1 MNQKVTGATV
11 LAFAVEALILGIS
24 PKPCA
29 LRHTRHAF
37 SAHRLAV
44 TRSQRL
50 TSFACLPEQTAS
62 SCAAS
67 KNSAAPHLEKAFSGC
82 ESRLVKMNVASYRR
96 TVSSVPKHR
105 RRRLVMSFEMVR
117 LDRASSE
124 PLHQQLYRQIREE
137 LENGSFCA
145 SCVPSSRVLATT
157 LGISR
162 PTVNQAFSKLLAE
175 GYLQAR
181 KRSGIFVAD
190 HLPATFLKAARPAT
204 TARTEHSPRVARR
217 VTKMTDYRSGRQL
230 DVGMA
235 GPPSVIFVAG
245 LPAVDEFP
253 IAIWERLRE
262 QVLAKKGAHLLRY
275 ASSRGEIELRKAI
288 AAYLCDFRGANC
300 QPEQIVVVG
309 GMQQAM
315 LACALALINEG
326 DVGWV
331 EDPGFHQAR
340 NVFAFAGAKIIP
352 RPIDR
357 EGLVIGKCSRRNSP
371 KLIFVTPSHE
381 FPFGVTMSLRRR
393 RALIEFAESRDGY
406 ILEDDYNSEF
416 RFDGPPL
423 PCLQGLDNAGR
434 VIYAGTM
441 SKILYPSLRLGFV
454 VAPPKLVDT
463 LVRVRAVMDQHS
475 PAIDQAT
482 LARFITEG
490 FFLSHVQR
498 IRELYAQRR
507 VFFIEQFQKW
517 LGDYFDLEVTPAG
530 LHFIAWL
537 RRAEDLPLFMRACEK
552 AGVRPRPLSFF
563 CVKAQ
568 LDPAFV
574 FGFAAWSQAQIE
586 QGLAKLASA
595 VKQLKQRDA
604 GNSSSVQIR
613 PFSPA
618 TTPYW
623 PSTAARRN

>member
-1 MNQKVTGATV
+1 LTNFDVASLGVVWFRSGALLSCLSGQHLVLRKYSQDAKVV
-11 LAFAVEALILGIS
+11 
-24 PKPCA
+24 
-29 LRHTRHAF
+29 
-37 SAHRLAV
+37 
-44 TRSQRL
+44 
-50 TSFACLPEQTAS
+50 
-62 SCAAS
+62 
-67 KNSAAPHLEKAFSGC
+67 SG
-82 ESRLVKMNVASYRR
+82 KMNGAIYGR
-96 TVSSVPKHR
+96 TGSSVPTQR

-137 LENGSFCA
+137 LESGSFDSSA
-145 SCVPSSRVLATT
+145 SRVPSSRVLAAT

-175 GYLQAR
+175 GYLKVR

-190 HLPATFLKAARPAT
+190 HLPATFLKAARLAT
-204 TARTEHSPRVARR
+204 TPRTGHSPRVARR
-217 VTKMTDYRSGRQL
+217 ITKMTDFRSGAQL
-230 DVGMA
+230 DVGIG
-235 GPPSVIFVAG
+235 GPPSVTLIAG

-253 IAIWERLRE
+253 IAVWERLRE

-275 ASSRGEIELRKAI
+275 ASSRGDIELRKAI

-300 QPEQIVVVG
+300 DPDQVVVVS
-309 GMQQAM
+309 GMQQGM

-326 DVGWV
+326 EVAWI
-331 EDPGFHQAR
+331 EDPVFLQAR
-340 NVFAFAGAKIIP
+340 NVLAFVGAKIIP

-357 EGLVIGKCSRRNSP
+357 EGLVIGKCSRQSSP
-371 KLIFVTPSHE
+371 RLILVTPSHQ
-381 FPFGVTMSLRRR
+381 FPLGVTMSLKRRKT
-393 RALIEFAESRDGY
+393 LIEFADSRDGY
-406 ILEDDYNSEF
+406 ILEDDYDSEF

-441 SKILYPSLRLGFV
+441 SKILYPSLRLGFL
-454 VAPPKLVDT
+454 VAPPQLVDT
-463 LVRVRAVMDQHS
+463 LVKVRAIMDQHS

-490 FFLSHVQR
+490 FFLSHVKR

-530 LHFIAWL
+530 LHFVAWL
-537 RRAEDLPLFMRACEK
+537 RRKEDLPLFMLAREQT
-552 AGVRPRPLSFF
+552 GVWPRPLSFF
-563 CVKAQ
+563 CIKVQ

-574 FGFAAWSQAQIE
+574 FGFSAWSRAQIE
-586 QGLAKLASA
+586 EGLAKLASA
-595 VKQLKQRDA
+595 VKRLKQRGA
-604 GNSSSVQIR
+604 GNGSSFQGHPVTPVTS
-613 PFSPA
+613 
-618 TTPYW
+618 PYW
-623 PSTAARRN
+623 PSTAVRSN

>member
-1 MNQKVTGATV
+1 M
-11 LAFAVEALILGIS
+11 
-24 PKPCA
+24 
-29 LRHTRHAF
+29 
-37 SAHRLAV
+37 
-44 TRSQRL
+44 
-50 TSFACLPEQTAS
+50 

-67 KNSAAPHLEKAFSGC
+67 KNCAAPHVEKALSGC
-82 ESRLVKMNVASYRR
+82 ESRVVKVNGAIYCR
-96 TVSSVPKHR
+96 TGSSVPKQR

-117 LDRASSE
+117 LDRGSSE
-124 PLHQQLYRQIREE
+124 PLYQQLYRQIREE
-137 LENGSFCA
+137 LESGSFDSSA
-145 SCVPSSRVLATT
+145 SRVPSSRALAAT

-162 PTVNQAFSKLLAE
+162 PTVNQAFSQLLAE
-175 GYLQAR
+175 GYLQTR

-190 HLPATFLKAARPAT
+190 HLPATFLKAATPTT
-204 TARTEHSPRVARR
+204 TARSEHSARVARR
-217 VTKMTDYRSGRQL
+217 VTRMTDSRSGRQL
-230 DVGMA
+230 DVGIG
-235 GPPSVIFVAG
+235 GPPSVTFVAG

-253 IAIWERLRE
+253 IAVWERLRA

-300 QPEQIVVVG
+300 HADQIVVVG

-326 DVGWV
+326 EVAWI
-331 EDPGFHQAR
+331 EDPGFPQAR
-340 NVFAFAGAKIIP
+340 NVLAFVGAKLVP
-352 RPIDR
+352 RPVDR

-371 KLIFVTPSHE
+371 RLVVVTPSHQ
-381 FPFGVTMSLRRR
+381 FPFGVTMSLKRRK
-393 RALIEFAESRDGY
+393 ALIEFAESRDGY

-416 RFDGPPL
+416 RFGGPPL

-441 SKILYPSLRLGFV
+441 SKILYPSLRLGFL
-454 VAPPKLVDT
+454 VAPPQLVDT
-463 LVRVRAVMDQHS
+463 LVKVRAVMDQHS

-490 FFLSHVQR
+490 FFLSHVKR

-507 VFFIEQFQKW
+507 AFFIEQFQKW
-517 LGDYFDLEVTPAG
+517 LGDYFDLEITPAG

-537 RRAEDLPLFMRACEK
+537 RREEDLPLFMRAREQT
-552 AGVRPRPLSFF
+552 GVWPRPLSFF

-568 LDPAFV
+568 LHPAFV

-586 QGLAKLASA
+586 RGLAQIAST
-595 VKQLKQRDA
+595 VNQLKHRRT
-604 GNSSSVQIR
+604 GNGSSLQTHS
-613 PFSPA
+613 FSPA

-623 PSTAARRN
+623 PATAVRSN

>member
-1 MNQKVTGATV
+1 M
-11 LAFAVEALILGIS
+11 
-24 PKPCA
+24 
-29 LRHTRHAF
+29 
-37 SAHRLAV
+37 
-44 TRSQRL
+44 
-50 TSFACLPEQTAS
+50 

-67 KNSAAPHLEKAFSGC
+67 KNCAAPHVEKALSGC
-82 ESRLVKMNVASYRR
+82 ESRVVKVNGAIYCR
-96 TVSSVPKHR
+96 TGSSVPKQR

-117 LDRASSE
+117 LDRGSSE
-124 PLHQQLYRQIREE
+124 PLYQQLYRQIREE
-137 LENGSFCA
+137 LESGSFDSSA
-145 SCVPSSRVLATT
+145 SRVPSSRALAAT

-162 PTVNQAFSKLLAE
+162 PTVNQAFSQLLAE
-175 GYLQAR
+175 GYLQTR

-190 HLPATFLKAARPAT
+190 HLPATFLKAATPTT
-204 TARTEHSPRVARR
+204 TARSEHSARVARR
-217 VTKMTDYRSGRQL
+217 VTRMTDSRSGRQL
-230 DVGMA
+230 DVGIG
-235 GPPSVIFVAG
+235 GPPSVTFVAG

-253 IAIWERLRE
+253 IAVWERLRA

-300 QPEQIVVVG
+300 HADQIVVVG

-326 DVGWV
+326 EVAWI
-331 EDPGFHQAR
+331 EDPGFPQAR
-340 NVFAFAGAKIIP
+340 NVLAFVGARLVP
-352 RPIDR
+352 RPVDR

-371 KLIFVTPSHE
+371 RLVVVTPSHQ
-381 FPFGVTMSLRRR
+381 FPFGVTMSLKRRK
-393 RALIEFAESRDGY
+393 ALIEFAESRDGY

-416 RFDGPPL
+416 RFGGPPL

-441 SKILYPSLRLGFV
+441 SKILYPSLRLGFL
-454 VAPPKLVDT
+454 VAPPQLVDT
-463 LVRVRAVMDQHS
+463 LVKVRAVMDQHS

-490 FFLSHVQR
+490 FFLSHVKR

-507 VFFIEQFQKW
+507 AFFIEQFQKW
-517 LGDYFDLEVTPAG
+517 LGDYFDLEITPAG

-537 RRAEDLPLFMRACEK
+537 RREEDLPLFMRAREQT
-552 AGVRPRPLSFF
+552 GVWPRPLSFF

-568 LDPAFV
+568 LHPAFV

-586 QGLAKLASA
+586 RGLAQIAST
-595 VKQLKQRDA
+595 VNQLKHRRT
-604 GNSSSVQIR
+604 GNGSSLQTHS
-613 PFSPA
+613 FSPA

-623 PSTAARRN
+623 PATAVRSN

>member
-1 MNQKVTGATV
+1 M
-11 LAFAVEALILGIS
+11 
-24 PKPCA
+24 
-29 LRHTRHAF
+29 
-37 SAHRLAV
+37 
-44 TRSQRL
+44 
-50 TSFACLPEQTAS
+50 
-62 SCAAS
+62 
-67 KNSAAPHLEKAFSGC
+67 
-82 ESRLVKMNVASYRR
+82 KMNGAIYGR
-96 TVSSVPKHR
+96 TVSTIPRQR

-124 PLHQQLYRQIREE
+124 PLYQQLYRQIREE
-137 LENGSFCA
+137 LESGSFDSSA
-145 SCVPSSRVLATT
+145 SRLPSSRVLAAT

-162 PTVNQAFSKLLAE
+162 LTVNQAFSKLLAE

-181 KRSGIFVAD
+181 NRSGIFVAD

-204 TARTEHSPRVARR
+204 TARTEHPPRVARR
-217 VTKMTDYRSGRQL
+217 VTRMTDLRSGRQL
-230 DVGMA
+230 DVGA
-235 GPPSVIFVAG
+235 GGPPSVTFVAG

-253 IAIWERLRE
+253 IAVWERVRE

-288 AAYLCDFRGANC
+288 ATYLCDFRGANC
-300 QPEQIVVVG
+300 HPDQIVVVG

-326 DVGWV
+326 EVAWI

-340 NVFAFAGAKIIP
+340 NVLAFVGAKMVP

-357 EGLVIGKCSRRNSP
+357 EGLVIGKCSRQNSP
-371 KLIFVTPSHE
+371 RLIFVAPSHQ
-381 FPFGVTMSLRRR
+381 FPFGVTMSLKRRK
-393 RALIEFAESRDGY
+393 ALIEFAESHDGY

-423 PCLQGLDNAGR
+423 PCLQGLDHAGR

-454 VAPPKLVDT
+454 IAPPQLVDT
-463 LVRVRAVMDQHS
+463 LVKVRAVMDQHS

-490 FFLSHVQR
+490 FFLSHVKR

-530 LHFIAWL
+530 LHFVAWL
-537 RRAEDLPLFMRACEK
+537 RRKEDFPLFMRARQET
-552 AGVRPRPLSFF
+552 GVWPRPLSFF
-563 CVKAQ
+563 CIKAQ

-595 VKQLKQRDA
+595 VKQLKQRGA
-604 GNSSSVQIR
+604 GKGSSFQIHDL
-613 PFSPA
+613 SPA
-618 TTPYW
+618 TSEYW
-623 PSTAARRN
+623 PSTAIRSK

>member
-1 MNQKVTGATV
+1 MWQRHNAQLANFDVARLCYLGSLVT
-11 LAFAVEALILGIS
+11 
-24 PKPCA
+24 
-29 LRHTRHAF
+29 
-37 SAHRLAV
+37 
-44 TRSQRL
+44 
-50 TSFACLPEQTAS
+50 
-62 SCAAS
+62 AAS
-67 KNSAAPHLEKAFSGC
+67 HLEKVFSGC
-82 ESRLVKMNVASYRR
+82 ESRLVKMTGAIHRR
-96 TVSSVPKHR
+96 TVSSVPKQR

-124 PLHQQLYRQIREE
+124 PLYQQLYRQVRQE
-137 LENGSFCA
+137 LESGSFDSSA
-145 SCVPSSRVLATT
+145 SRVPSSRVLGAT

-162 PTVNQAFSKLLAE
+162 PTVNQAFSKLLEE

-181 KRSGIFVAD
+181 KRSGLFVAD
-190 HLPATFLKAARPAT
+190 HLPATFLKAARSAT

-217 VTKMTDYRSGRQL
+217 VTRMTDSRSGRQL
-230 DVGMA
+230 DVGVA
-235 GPPSVIFVAG
+235 GPPSVTFVAG

-253 IAIWERLRE
+253 IAVWERLRE

-315 LACALALINEG
+315 LACALALVNEG
-326 DVGWV
+326 EVAWI

-340 NVFAFAGAKIIP
+340 NVLAFVGAKVVP

-357 EGLVIGKCSRRNSP
+357 EGLVIAKCSRRNSP
-371 KLIFVTPSHE
+371 RLIFVTPSHQ
-381 FPFGVTMSLRRR
+381 FPFGVTMSLKRRK
-393 RALIEFAESRDGY
+393 ALIEFAQSRNGY

-423 PCLQGLDNAGR
+423 PCLQGLDNSGR

-441 SKILYPSLRLGFV
+441 SKILYPSLRLGFL
-454 VAPPKLVDT
+454 VAPTQLVDT
-463 LVRVRAVMDQHS
+463 LVKVRAVMDQHS

-490 FFLSHVQR
+490 FFLSHVKR
-498 IRELYAQRR
+498 IRELYARR
-507 VFFIEQFQKW
+507 RAFFIEQFQKR
-517 LGDYFDLEVTPAG
+517 LGDYFDLDVTPAG

-537 RRAEDLPLFMRACEK
+537 RRREDLLLFMRAREQT
-552 AGVRPRPLSFF
+552 GVWPRPLSFF
-563 CVKAQ
+563 CIKAQ

-574 FGFAAWSQAQIE
+574 FGFAAWSPAQIE
-586 QGLAKLASA
+586 QDLAKLASA
-595 VKQLKQRDA
+595 VKQLKQGGA
-604 GNSSSVQIR
+604 GNDSSFQIH
-613 PFSPA
+613 PFSPTA
-618 TTPYW
+618 SSYW
-623 PSTAARRN
+623 PSTAVVRSN

>member
-1 MNQKVTGATV
+1 MNGA
-11 LAFAVEALILGIS
+11 IYG
-24 PKPCA
+24 
-29 LRHTRHAF
+29 
-37 SAHRLAV
+37 
-44 TRSQRL
+44 
-50 TSFACLPEQTAS
+50 
-62 SCAAS
+62 
-67 KNSAAPHLEKAFSGC
+67 
-82 ESRLVKMNVASYRR
+82 R
-96 TVSSVPKHR
+96 TVSSAPKRR

-124 PLHQQLYRQIREE
+124 PLYQQLYRQIREE
-137 LENGSFCA
+137 LERGRFDSNA
-145 SCVPSSRVLATT
+145 SRVPSSRVLAAT
-157 LGISR
+157 LAISR

-175 GYLQAR
+175 GYLQTR
-181 KRSGIFVAD
+181 KRSGIFVAH
-190 HLPATFLKAARPAT
+190 HLPATFLKAATPAT

-217 VTKMTDYRSGRQL
+217 VARMTDFRRGQQL
-230 DVGMA
+230 DVGMG

-253 IAIWERLRE
+253 IAVWERLRA

-300 QPEQIVVVG
+300 HPDQIVVVG

-315 LACALALINEG
+315 LTCALTLINERE
-326 DVGWV
+326 VAWV
-331 EDPGFHQAR
+331 EDPGFYQAR
-340 NVFAFAGAKIIP
+340 NVLAFVGAKLVP

-357 EGLVIGKCSRRNSP
+357 EGLVIGKCSRQNSP
-371 KLIFVTPSHE
+371 RLILVTPSHQ
-381 FPFGVTMSLRRR
+381 FPFGVTMSLKRR
-393 RALIEFAESRDGY
+393 RALIEFAESHNAY

-441 SKILYPSLRLGFV
+441 SKILYPSLRLGFL
-454 VAPPKLVDT
+454 VAPPELVDT
-463 LVRVRAVMDQHS
+463 LVKVRAVMDQHS

-490 FFLSHVQR
+490 FFLSHVKR

-507 VFFIEQFQKW
+507 LFFIEQFQKW
-517 LGDYFDLEVTPAG
+517 LGDYLDLEITPAG

-537 RRAEDLPLFMRACEK
+537 RRKEDFPLFMRAREQT
-552 AGVRPRPLSFF
+552 GVWPRPLSFF

-574 FGFAAWSQAQIE
+574 FGFAAWSQGQIE

-595 VKQLKQRDA
+595 VKQLKRRGS
-604 GNSSSVQIR
+604 GNGASFQIHS
-613 PFSPA
+613 FSPA
-618 TTPYW
+618 TSPYW
-623 PSTAARRN
+623 PSTAVRSN

>member
-1 MNQKVTGATV
+1 MNGA
-11 LAFAVEALILGIS
+11 IYG
-24 PKPCA
+24 
-29 LRHTRHAF
+29 
-37 SAHRLAV
+37 
-44 TRSQRL
+44 
-50 TSFACLPEQTAS
+50 
-62 SCAAS
+62 
-67 KNSAAPHLEKAFSGC
+67 
-82 ESRLVKMNVASYRR
+82 R
-96 TVSSVPKHR
+96 TLSSVPRQR

-124 PLHQQLYRQIREE
+124 PLYQQLYRQIREE
-137 LENGSFCA
+137 IESGSFDC
-145 SCVPSSRVLATT
+145 STSRMPSSRVLAAT

-162 PTVNQAFSKLLAE
+162 PTVNQAFSKLLEE

-204 TARTEHSPRVARR
+204 TTRTEHPPRVARR
-217 VTKMTDYRSGRQL
+217 VTRMTDLRGGRQL
-230 DVGMA
+230 DVGA
-235 GPPSVIFVAG
+235 GGPPSVTFVAG

-253 IAIWERLRE
+253 IAVWERLRE

-288 AAYLCDFRGANC
+288 TAYLCDFRGANC
-300 QPEQIVVVG
+300 HPDQILVVG

-315 LACALALINEG
+315 LACALGLINEG
-326 DVGWV
+326 EVAWI

-340 NVFAFAGAKIIP
+340 NVLAFVGAKMVP

-357 EGLVIGKCSRRNSP
+357 DGLVIGNCSRPNSP
-371 KLIFVTPSHE
+371 KLIFVAPSHQ
-381 FPFGVTMSLRRR
+381 FPLGVTMSLKRRK
-393 RALIEFAESRDGY
+393 ALIEFAEARDGY

-423 PCLQGLDNAGR
+423 PCLQGLDHAGR

-454 VAPPKLVDT
+454 IAPPQLVDT
-463 LVRVRAVMDQHS
+463 LVKVRAIMDQHS

-490 FFLSHVQR
+490 FFLSHVKR
-498 IRELYAQRR
+498 MRELYAQRR

-537 RRAEDLPLFMRACEK
+537 RRKEDFPLFMRAREQT
-552 AGVRPRPLSFF
+552 GVWPRPLSFF
-563 CVKAQ
+563 CIKAQ

-586 QGLAKLASA
+586 QSLAKLASA
-595 VKQLKQRDA
+595 VKQLKQRGV
-604 GNSSSVQIR
+604 GNGSPFQIQRSST
-613 PFSPA
+613 A
-618 TTPYW
+618 TSSYW
-623 PSTAARRN
+623 PSTAVR

>member
-1 MNQKVTGATV
+1 MHTCHVLLFVTPKNRIVRLVRVAARSATA
-11 LAFAVEALILGIS
+11 LHAGHKSAVA
-24 PKPCA
+24 
-29 LRHTRHAF
+29 
-37 SAHRLAV
+37 
-44 TRSQRL
+44 
-50 TSFACLPEQTAS
+50 
-62 SCAAS
+62 AAS
-67 KNSAAPHLEKAFSGC
+67 HLVKASAGC
-82 ESRLVKMNVASYRR
+82 ESRVVKLNGATYRR
-96 TVSSVPKHR
+96 TILSVPKQR

-124 PLHQQLYRQIREE
+124 PLYQQLYRQIREE
-137 LENGSFCA
+137 LESGSFDSSA
-145 SCVPSSRVLATT
+145 SRVPSSRVVATT
-157 LGISR
+157 LRISR
-162 PTVNQAFSKLLAE
+162 PTVNQAFSKLLEE

-190 HLPATFLKAARPAT
+190 HLPATFLKAARSAT
-204 TARTEHSPRVARR
+204 TARTEHSSRVARR
-217 VTKMTDYRSGRQL
+217 VARMTDFRRGRQL
-230 DVGMA
+230 DVGIG
-235 GPPSVIFVAG
+235 GPPSVTFVAG

-253 IAIWERLRE
+253 IAVWERLRA

-300 QPEQIVVVG
+300 HPEQIVVVG

-326 DVGWV
+326 EGAWI
-331 EDPGFHQAR
+331 EDPGFLQAR
-340 NVFAFAGAKIIP
+340 NVLAFVGAKLVP

-357 EGLVIGKCSRRNSP
+357 EGLVIGKCSRQNTPR
-371 KLIFVTPSHE
+371 LIFVTPSHQ
-381 FPFGVTMSLRRR
+381 FPFGVTMSLKRRK
-393 RALIEFAESRDGY
+393 ALIEFAESSDGY
-406 ILEDDYNSEF
+406 VLEDDYNSEF

-441 SKILYPSLRLGFV
+441 SKILYPSLRLGFLI
-454 VAPPKLVDT
+454 APPQLVDT
-463 LVRVRAVMDQHS
+463 LVKVRAVMDQHS
-475 PAIDQAT
+475 PSIDQAT

-490 FFLSHVQR
+490 FFISHVKR
-498 IRELYAQRR
+498 IRELYARRR

-537 RRAEDLPLFMRACEK
+537 RRKEDLPLLMRAREQT
-552 AGVRPRPLSFF
+552 GVWPRPLSFF
-563 CVKAQ
+563 CIKAR

-586 QGLAKLASA
+586 QDLAKLAS
-595 VKQLKQRDA
+595 VIKQLKQRGT
-604 GNSSSVQIR
+604 GNGSSLQIQ
-613 PFSPA
+613 PFSA
-618 TTPYW
+618 AASSYW
-623 PSTAARRN
+623 PSTAVRPN

>member
-1 MNQKVTGATV
+1 M
-11 LAFAVEALILGIS
+11 
-24 PKPCA
+24 
-29 LRHTRHAF
+29 
-37 SAHRLAV
+37 
-44 TRSQRL
+44 
-50 TSFACLPEQTAS
+50 

-67 KNSAAPHLEKAFSGC
+67 KNCAAPHVEKALSGC
-82 ESRLVKMNVASYRR
+82 ESRVVKVNGAIYCR
-96 TVSSVPKHR
+96 TGSSVPKQR

-117 LDRASSE
+117 LDRGSSE
-124 PLHQQLYRQIREE
+124 PLYQQLYRQIREE
-137 LENGSFCA
+137 LESGSFDSSA
-145 SCVPSSRVLATT
+145 SRVPSSRALAAT

-162 PTVNQAFSKLLAE
+162 PTVNQAFSQLLAE
-175 GYLQAR
+175 GYLQTR

-190 HLPATFLKAARPAT
+190 HLPATFLKAATPTT
-204 TARTEHSPRVARR
+204 TARSEHSARVARR
-217 VTKMTDYRSGRQL
+217 VTRMTDSRSGRQL
-230 DVGMA
+230 DVGIG
-235 GPPSVIFVAG
+235 GPPSVTFVAG

-253 IAIWERLRE
+253 IAVWERLRA

-300 QPEQIVVVG
+300 HADQIVVVG

-326 DVGWV
+326 EVAWI
-331 EDPGFHQAR
+331 EDPGFPQAR
-340 NVFAFAGAKIIP
+340 NVLAFVGARLVP
-352 RPIDR
+352 RPVDR

-371 KLIFVTPSHE
+371 RLVVVTPSHQ
-381 FPFGVTMSLRRR
+381 FPFGVTMSLKRRK
-393 RALIEFAESRDGY
+393 ALIEFAESRDGY

-441 SKILYPSLRLGFV
+441 SKILYPSLRLGFL
-454 VAPPKLVDT
+454 VAPPQLVDT
-463 LVRVRAVMDQHS
+463 LVKVRAVMDQHS

-490 FFLSHVQR
+490 FFLSHVKR

-507 VFFIEQFQKW
+507 AFFIEQFQKS
-517 LGDYFDLEVTPAG
+517 LGDYFDLEITPAG

-537 RRAEDLPLFMRACEK
+537 RREEDLPLFMRAREQT
-552 AGVRPRPLSFF
+552 GVWPRPLSFF

-568 LDPAFV
+568 LHPAFV

-586 QGLAKLASA
+586 RGLAQIAST
-595 VKQLKQRDA
+595 VNQLKHRRT
-604 GNSSSVQIR
+604 GNGSSLQTHS
-613 PFSPA
+613 FSPA

-623 PSTAARRN
+623 PATAVRSN